1 MNEDM
6 LSKDE
11 LIGLTVKINK
21 CTDPNWLN
29 RKGVIIDETKNTFLI
44 RENKRNIRIA
54 KNIAK
59 FEFKLN
65 NHKVKIN
72 GSKISYKPEDRIK
85 KTR

>member
-1 MNEDM
+1 MNENM
-6 LSKDE
+6 LSKEE

-21 CTDPNWLN
+21 CTDRNWVN
-29 RKGVIIDETKNTFLI
+29 STGVIIDETKNTFLI
-44 RENKRNIRIA
+44 RVNNRDKRIA

-59 FEFKLN
+59 FEFNLN
-65 NHKVKIN
+65 NQKVKIN